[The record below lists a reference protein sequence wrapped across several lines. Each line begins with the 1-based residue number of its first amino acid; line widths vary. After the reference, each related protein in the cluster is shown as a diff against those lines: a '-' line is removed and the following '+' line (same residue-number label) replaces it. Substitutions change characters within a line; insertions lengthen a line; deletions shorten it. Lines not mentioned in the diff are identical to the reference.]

1 MARILVVGPDREFL
15 ALLRFAC
22 EDAGHAVSTAE
33 SLPSALALRQRLNP
47 ELTII
52 DSTRPDGHGCA
63 LTRQLRAASAR
74 PIIMLTAR
82 RSDAQQIA
90 CFDAGADDCVSLP
103 CNMTVL
109 LRHVGAHLRR
119 ATRMRPDLVAADVGG
134 IHINFETNELTG
146 AHGCIGLTPTEGRIL
161 RHLLTAQGQPLA
173 SRTIATRLW
182 GPHAGAGSSLKS
194 HIYHLRRKLRATGD
208 DSAGVEMVE
217 GVGYRL
223 TRPA

>member
-1 MARILVVGPDREFL
+1 MAHILVVGPDREFL

-22 EDAGHAVSTAE
+22 ESAGHVVSVAE
-33 SLPSALALRQRLNP
+33 SLPSALAVRQRVNP

-52 DSTRPDGHGCA
+52 DSTRPEGHGCA
-63 LTRQLRAASAR
+63 LTRPLRAASAR
-74 PIIMLTAR
+74 PIMMLTAR

-109 LRHVGAHLRR
+109 LRHVQVHLRR
-119 ATRMRPDLVAADVGG
+119 ATHRRPDIIVADLGG
-134 IHINFETNELTG
+134 SCINFETNELTG

-161 RHLLTAQGQPLA
+161 RHLLTAQGQPLT

-182 GPHAGAGSSLKS
+182 GPHAAAGSALKS
-194 HIYHLRRKLRATGD
+194 HIYHLRRKLRATGG
-208 DSAGVEMVE
+208 DSASVEMVA
-217 GVGYRL
+217 GGGYRL